1 LKIRDTK
8 SSFYPDHKGVRRLHI
23 LSTGLV
29 LVFLFLIGTV
39 NAQDQNINE
48 GEKGFFS
55 HNPHSAKKA
64 MIYSAI
70 LPGLGQAYNKKYWKI
85 PIVYA
90 GLGVAGY
97 FIKTYHDYYLLYKS
111 DYLLLEEDKDAIT
124 ETGLSQ
130 AQLKVLIDDSR
141 RLRDLSII
149 GMFVWYG
156 LGIIDANVDGHFY
169 NYDINEDLS
178 LQIDPWLTEAGA
190 MNQGVGVSI
199 NLRWR

>member
-1 LKIRDTK
+1 MQ
-8 SSFYPDHKGVRRLHI
+8 I

-29 LVFLFLIGTV
+29 LALLFLFGTA
-39 NAQDQNINE
+39 NAQDQDKNE
-48 GEKGFFS
+48 GEKSFFS

-70 LPGLGQAYNKKYWKI
+70 LPGMGQAYDKKYWKI
-85 PIVYA
+85 PIVYT

-97 FIKTYHDYYLLYKS
+97 FIKTNHDNYLLYRN
-111 DYLLLEEDKDAIT
+111 DYFLLEENEDADT

-130 AQLKVLIDDSR
+130 SQLKVLIDDSR

-149 GMFVWYG
+149 GMIVWYG

-178 LQIDPWLTEAGA
+178 FQVEPWQSERGSR
-190 MNQGVGVSI
+190 NQGVGVSL